1 MYAIFRQN
9 KEAARRR
16 EAAVKFAIRRGDMA
30 RALLT
35 FLKGKE
41 AQKTILHFIVL
52 HKQLFQ
58 NLSIKKG
65 V

>member
-1 MYAIFRQN
+1 MLIKCAIFTTN
-9 KEAARRR
+9 KTAARGR

-52 HKQLFQ
+52 HEQLLQ
-58 NLSIKKG
+58 NI
-65 V
+65 